1 MFPLKDDFKIGILVK
16 RPAILSKSQISSLI
30 FFCCAPCK
38 HPIELGEEEGL
49 FLNAK
54 LQKSSA
60 CKASSSWSC
69 TSLKRLLRYRLIF
82 LWKQWHELPFKIA
95 GWADFIQK
103 SPSSVWSSTFLKFLS
118 AEQWLEVLV
127 LFVMFIGNLCFFSGQ
142 RWLFEV
148 RALKVKIIWV
158 STYASS

>member
-1 MFPLKDDFKIGILVK
+1 MLLVNTPL
-16 RPAILSKSQISSLI
+16 
-30 FFCCAPCK
+30 
-38 HPIELGEEEGL
+38 ELGEEEGL

-127 LFVMFIGNLCFFSGQ
+127 LFVMFIGNLCFFLGKGDFLKFVLWKLKLYEFPLMPAPKKLYARCLLPSL
-142 RWLFEV
+142 LFRPLQHCKENG
-148 RALKVKIIWV
+148 
-158 STYASS
+158 